1 MSKTLLPPT
10 WTKESYVRNVPTKGM
25 YSLYQPGDIF
35 KKSKALNLNIMMTLK
50 SKICISIVIVCN
62 WRLTQASW
70 ITQVSTIQGNSWLP
84 FVIVAEGE
92 YKAAETRDDK
102 YKWSKAKFDTNP
114 SAPHLCSHTKVI
126 CRGRQKFVR
135 ETQFKV
141 RQELLW
147 LQKCSEIIVCWPDFK
162 IAEDMKL
169 CTCGF
174 FAIAQRSRLGLGI
187 SAP

>member
-1 MSKTLLPPT
+1 MYVHLIFHHKRWLCKKYPCVKFSNLNAKKRFTIPT
-10 WTKESYVRNVPTKGM
+10 RGYFQKIQT
-25 YSLYQPGDIF
+25 
-35 KKSKALNLNIMMTLK
+35 LNLNIMMTLK
-50 SKICISIVIVCN
+50 SKSCISIVIVCN

-84 FVIVAEGE
+84 FVIVAEGK
-92 YKAAETRDDK
+92 YKASETKDDK
-102 YKWSKAKFDTNP
+102 YNSSKTKFDTNP

-162 IAEDMKL
+162 IAKDMKL

-174 FAIAQRSRLGLGI
+174 LIIA
-187 SAP
+187 

>member
-1 MSKTLLPPT
+1 MSKTLLPTT
-10 WTKESYVRNVPTKGM
+10 WTKESYVRNVPNKGM
-25 YSLYQPGDIF
+25 FSLYQPGDIF
-35 KKSKALNLNIMMTLK
+35 KKIQSPQLK
-50 SKICISIVIVCN
+50 HCDDIKVVISIGIVCN

-84 FVIVAEGE
+84 FVIVAEGK
-92 YKAAETRDDK
+92 YKASETKDDK
-102 YKWSKAKFDTNP
+102 YKSSKTKLDTNP